1 MENTK
6 NNIVKNELK
15 EEKII
20 SLRKIN
26 LDREQ
31 LLIHDSKLA
40 DLMQKPFDEMSEEEL
55 RKLCL
60 CKAKVVKNTT
70 RDRFGT
76 VSQYF
81 QAQFILVN
89 GVVFKKNLN
98 DSEVLSISN
107 FAPELITEGK
117 SKVLIPVKLLS
128 FVNKNGKRVFNYTA
142 CLCPGV
148 YVGTSRKNKAD
159 NGYIDDKTINNI
171 IAYNLENKSRPE
183 TQIKFIDIEES
194 RFERYKSSI
203 NDELETQSLED
214 F

>member
-1 MENTK
+1 MENK
-6 NNIVKNELK
+6 NIVNKVENK
-15 EEKII
+15 EERII

-31 LLIHDSKLA
+31 VLVHDNKLA
-40 DLMQKPFDEMSEEEL
+40 DLMLKAFDEMTDEEL

-60 CKAKVVKNTT
+60 CKAKVVKNTV
-70 RDRFGT
+70 RDRYGNI
-76 VSQYF
+76 SQYF

-89 GVVFKKNLN
+89 GVIFKKTLS

-107 FAPELITEGK
+107 FAPELITDGK

-171 IAYNLENKSRPE
+171 IAYNLENRSKPE
-183 TQIKFIDIEES
+183 SQVKFIDIEEQ

-203 NDELETQSLED
+203 NDELETQSLDD

>member
-1 MENTK
+1 MENK
-6 NNIVKNELK
+6 NIVNKVENK
-15 EEKII
+15 EERII

-31 LLIHDSKLA
+31 VLVHDNKLA
-40 DLMQKPFDEMSEEEL
+40 DLMLKAFDEMTDEEL

-60 CKAKVVKNTT
+60 CKAKVVKNTV
-70 RDRFGT
+70 RDRYGNI
-76 VSQYF
+76 SQYF

-89 GVVFKKNLN
+89 GVIFKKTLS

-107 FAPELITEGK
+107 FAPELITDGK

-171 IAYNLENKSRPE
+171 IAYNLENRSKPE
-183 TQIKFIDIEES
+183 SQVKFIDIEEQ